1 MYRLYIDETG
11 NADLGASINPNH
23 RYLSLTGV
31 IMGLEY
37 ARANTYPA
45 LEQIKADFF
54 GSHPDEPVILHRKEI
69 KEKKWPFRALRDPD
83 TEARFNAALL
93 TYLGDLDCRV
103 VTVVIDKLEHLNRYA
118 VWRYHPYHYCLEV
131 LVERYVNFLRDGGR
145 KGDVMAE
152 ARGGK
157 ADMRLEKAFA
167 RLYDQGTDNVS
178 RQLIKRLLTSK
189 KLKIKAKAANVTG
202 LQVADMFA
210 HPSAMYVRSLHNAGE
225 APDRFGGNI
234 VELLLDSKYRRSHWS
249 GKIEGYGI
257 KWLP

>member
-11 NADLGASINPNH
+11 NADLGASIDPNH

-37 ARANTYPA
+37 ARANAYPA

-54 GSHPDEPVILHRKEI
+54 GSHPDEPVILHRKEL
-69 KEKKWPFRALRDPD
+69 KEKKLPFRALRDPD
-83 TEARFNAALL
+83 TEARFNDALL
-93 TYLGDLDCRV
+93 AYLSGLDCTV
-103 VTVVIDKLEHLNRYA
+103 ITVVIDKLEHLNRYT

-131 LVERYVNFLRDGGR
+131 LVERYVNFLRTGTR

-157 ADMRLEKAFA
+157 PDMRLEKAFA
-167 RLYDQGTDNVS
+167 RLYDNVTDNIS
-178 RQLIKRLLTSK
+178 RGLIQRVITSK
-189 KLKIKAKAANVTG
+189 KLKIKPKSANVTG

-210 HPSAMYVRSLHNAGE
+210 HPSAMYVRALHSAGV
-225 APDRFGGNI
+225 APDRFGANI
-234 VELLLDSKYRRSHWS
+234 VQLLLESKYRRSGWS